1 MALYRYQ
8 ARTPEGETKAGTIEA
23 ASLELAVTSLQRRG
37 LIIVSLEPAT
47 EETSWYEKS
56 IGKFERIKYRDTVV
70 LSRQLATLFEAKVPV
85 VQALKVLISETSNI
99 TLKGH
104 LSEILSDIQGG
115 LSVSVALARHPQV
128 FSDFYV
134 NMVRSGEES
143 GKLEEI
149 FGYLADYM
157 ERSFEL
163 QAKARNALIYP
174 AFVLSAFAVII
185 SLMMVVVIPRLS
197 AILTESGQAIPFYTR
212 IVISL
217 SSFLQQF
224 GVFVLIFL
232 ALGGILLW
240 RYTKTAGGRLAL
252 SRFVIEMPW
261 LGGLY
266 RKIYL
271 SRLTDNLQ
279 TLLSG
284 GVSVLRALEISSEVI
299 GNEVYRAIVR
309 QSMEQVKG
317 GSPISQAFAR
327 YEDIPPLVTQMIR
340 IGEETGKLDFTLKTL
355 ARFYRN
361 EVYNA
366 VDNLVSLIE
375 PIMIIVLGLAVGFLV
390 AAVLIP
396 IYNISSAI

>member
-1 MALYRYQ
+1 M
-8 ARTPEGETKAGTIEA
+8 
-23 ASLELAVTSLQRRG
+23 ELALTSLQRRG
-37 LIIVSLEPAT
+37 LVIVSLEPAL
-47 EETSWYEKS
+47 EEVSWYDRS
-56 IGKFERIKYRDTVV
+56 IGKFERIKYRDVV
-70 LSRQLATLFEAKVPV
+70 ILSRQLATLFEAKVPV
-85 VQALKVLISETSNI
+85 VQALKVLISETANVA
-99 TLKGH
+99 LKGH
-104 LSEILSDIQGG
+104 LSEVLSDIQGG
-115 LSVSVALARHPQV
+115 LSVSLALSRHPQA
-128 FSDFYV
+128 FSNFYV

-163 QAKARNALIYP
+163 QSKARNALIYP
-174 AFVLSAFAVII
+174 AFVLSAFIVII
-185 SLMMVVVIPRLS
+185 ALMMTVVVPRLS
-197 AILTESGQAIPFYTR
+197 DILTETGQTIPIYTR
-212 IVISL
+212 IVIGFSNFL
-217 SSFLQQF
+217 SQF
-224 GVFVLIFL
+224 GVFVLIL
-232 ALGGILLW
+232 IAIAGILLW
-240 RYTKTAGGRLAL
+240 RYTKTAGGRLAV
-252 SRFVIEMPW
+252 SRFMIEIPF

-279 TLLSG
+279 TLLAG
-284 GVSVLRALEISSEVI
+284 GVSVLRALEISSDVI
-299 GNEVYRAIVR
+299 GNEIYRTIVR
-309 QSMEQVKG
+309 QSMEHVKG
-317 GSPISQAFAR
+317 GIPISEAFAR